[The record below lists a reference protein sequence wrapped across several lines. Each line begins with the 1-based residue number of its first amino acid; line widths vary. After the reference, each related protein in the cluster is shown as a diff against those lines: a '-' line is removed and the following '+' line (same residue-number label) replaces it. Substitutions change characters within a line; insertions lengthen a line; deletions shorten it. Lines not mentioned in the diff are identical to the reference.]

1 MPVPSTITTAD
12 AAINYI
18 KQNISSL
25 SVADIKQ
32 LANQMRVDIADAK
45 SVLAY
50 SGGLGNG
57 VGSGAIAEAIG
68 VSSPK
73 GNKVATIG
81 QTDFGKLMAIETVAG
96 SKKAFIQD
104 SLGKVIAK
112 QNGWPTDDLRLDGE
126 VTKVLFG
133 ETINGVRTTPSLWD
147 NGSAKFM
154 EVNLAKGIPVNTLTP
169 TADPTRVFTQ
179 TEIDKMLNSKT
190 PTIDGVNK
198 SVFQGI
204 YNKYNSEALA
214 AGKSVDVAKQAAL
227 LEVQKSIRAT
237 SFASYALD
245 GYPT

>member
-18 KQNISSL
+18 KQNTSNL

-32 LANQMRVDIADAK
+32 LANQMRFDVVDAK

-50 SGGLGNG
+50 SGRMGNG
-57 VGSGAIAEAIG
+57 VHSWEIAEAIG
-68 VSSPK
+68 SSSPK
-73 GNKVATIG
+73 SNKVATIG
-81 QTDFGKLMAIETVAG
+81 QTEFGKLLSIETSLN
-96 SKKAFIQD
+96 SKINLIEDTLTKAIT
-104 SLGKVIAK
+104 K
-112 QNGWPTDDLRLDGE
+112 QNGWALEDPRLRPE
-126 VTKVLFG
+126 ISKVLFG
-133 ETINGVRTTPSLWD
+133 ETINGVRTTPGLWD

-237 SFASYALD
+237 SFGSYALD
-245 GYPT
+245 GCPT